1 MTTFPWGNY
10 YSAPKLR
17 NRGKLRRLALR
28 SPHVLYYPLR
38 VRIILCRLINACW
51 YIFKL
56 GIALVVMVVVA
67 IGVTLYTRMDN
78 EICRQVQQ
86 TLSRQFPHLN
96 VSVGAARLVEDR
108 GIAIHDLVISETSAN
123 QLQNNL
129 LVVDE
134 MMLDCN
140 VKLSQLMKGPPA
152 LRRVIVRHPQVWVS
166 READGRINLGSL
178 WPLPQCGSSPPQI
191 MIEDARI
198 TLIDRQN
205 PQAVPIALHD
215 VNLTIQAKTAN
226 AASDGPV
233 AARPAI
239 ATCEVQGTLGGPHF
253 QEAEFTALCNLQE
266 RSLSVTG
273 KFVDLKLTKDLFT
286 WAEALFGPQVAQV
299 KVQGSLDGQ
308 FSASHKFGTGTPP
321 HVEAT
326 LTFDEG
332 RLEHPR
338 LPRPLTDLSC
348 EIRIQGDST
357 FVDGLRCNCGSSG
370 LALQMERR
378 GWQATAP
385 LSLSARA
392 ENFSLDQKLFQAL
405 PSVLQAEWVKYKPTG
420 VVDAD
425 LQLTF
430 DGQEWRP
437 LATLTGR
444 NLEFESEKFPYRV
457 SDGSGTLSF
466 APRTATQPAVVSIDL
481 VGYGGGQP
489 LRFSGQVFDPQPGAL
504 GWVEITGA
512 NVEIEDRM
520 IAALPGKVRQVISSL
535 HPEGRFNVRW
545 RIDRTLPGQLK
556 PYSSLRLELVNC
568 RVNYEKFPYPL
579 SGIRGVIQAE
589 DNRWSFRDLVSGG
602 SRNVECEGSL
612 LPTDT
617 GNELSLQFVGKE
629 VPLDDDLLR
638 ALPPAVQK
646 AWTEV
651 RPRGRV
657 DLVAEVYHSTGLLKP
672 SIRVAMRPR
681 PDSTS
686 IEPRF
691 FPYQMNIVDG
701 TFNYQDGKVIMTNV
715 LANHS
720 RTTIRT
726 NGSGEFRS
734 DGSWHL
740 QLEDLSADRLAARRD
755 LLEALPPKLQKV
767 VDQLRPTGNNFAI
780 NNGSLRFSKRADPVK
795 DITSE
800 WDLRID
806 CHQTDIQAGVDLQ
819 NIHGSVRLVGFSD
832 STRSESFGELEVD
845 SLTFQDTQFTD
856 LRGPLWMDE
865 SSCLLGQWACEKRGL
880 PVRHLTARL
889 YDGTLAGDTWVSFE
903 DLPKYHADATI
914 SGVSLARLMVERF
927 HSQQAFTGK
936 VAANLSLH
944 GEGHSLQSL
953 KGSGE
958 VQVTEANIYELPLL
972 VGLLKVLR
980 SGTPDKTAFTQ
991 SDIKFRIE
999 GRHVYLDQLDFEG
1012 DAVSLYGQGTTN
1024 FDQQLNLTFHGV
1036 LGRNDARLPMV
1047 KNLID
1052 RTGEQFMQM
1061 YVGGTISNPQIHTQ
1075 PLPGINNLIQQIQ
1088 TELDTG
1094 TPAPDVRQA
1103 ERAPPS
1109 VPFMGK

>member
-1 MTTFPWGNY
+1 MESYEG
-10 YSAPKLR
+10 SRCAPR
-17 NRGKLRRLALR
+17 TSVND
-28 SPHVLYYPLR
+28 PLR
-38 VRIILCRLINACW
+38 VRIILCRLINTCW
-51 YIFKL
+51 YFFKL
-56 GIALVVMVVVA
+56 GITLVVIAVV
-67 IGVTLYTRMDN
+67 GVGVYLYSRMDN

-108 GIAIHDLVISETSAN
+108 GIAIHDLVISETSSN

-134 MMLDCN
+134 MLLDCN
-140 VKLSQLMKGPPA
+140 VKLTQLMNGPPA
-152 LRRVIVRHPQVWVS
+152 LKRVIVRHPQVWVS
-166 READGRINLGSL
+166 RETDGSFNLASL
-178 WPLPQCGSSPPQI
+178 WPPPQCGNSPPQI
-191 MIEDARI
+191 IIEDARI
-198 TLIDRQN
+198 TLVDRKN
-205 PQAVPIALHD
+205 PQAVPIALRD
-215 VNLTIQAKTAN
+215 VNLTIQAQATN
-226 AASDGPV
+226 AANGGAV
-233 AARPAI
+233 ASRPTI
-239 ATCEVQGTLGGPHF
+239 ASCEVQGTLGGPQF
-253 QEAEFTALCNLQE
+253 QEAEFTALYNLQE
-266 RSLSVTG
+266 QSLAVTG
-273 KFVDLKLTKDLFT
+273 KFADLKLTKDLFS
-286 WAEALFGPQVAQV
+286 WAEALLGPQVAQI
-299 KVQGSLDGQ
+299 KLQGNLDGK
-308 FSASHKFGTGTPP
+308 FSVSHKLGTGALP
-321 HVEAT
+321 HVEAK
-326 LTFDEG
+326 LSLDEG

-357 FVDGLRCNCGSSG
+357 FIDGLRCNCGSSG
-370 LALQMERR
+370 LALQLERR
-378 GWQATAP
+378 GWEVTAP
-385 LSLSARA
+385 LSLAARA
-392 ENFSLDQKLFQAL
+392 ENFSLDQKLYDAL
-405 PSVLQAEWVKYKPTG
+405 PLVLQDQWKKYKPTG
-420 VVDAD
+420 VFDAD

-457 SDGSGTLSF
+457 SDGSGTLSYT
-466 APRTATQPAVVSIDL
+466 PSTATQPAVVGIDL
-481 VGYGGGQP
+481 VGYGGGEP
-489 LRFSGQVFDPQPGAL
+489 LQFSGQVFDPQPGAL

-520 IAALPGKVRQVISSL
+520 IAALPEKVRRVISSL
-535 HPEGRFNVRW
+535 HPEGRFNVGW
-545 RIDRTLPGQLK
+545 RIDRTLPGLLK

-602 SRNVECEGSL
+602 SRTIECEGSL
-612 LPTDT
+612 VPIDT

-638 ALPPAVQK
+638 ALPPSVQK

-657 DLVAEVYHSTGLLKP
+657 DLVAEIYHSTGLAKP
-672 SIRVAMRPR
+672 SIRVAMSPR

-686 IEPRF
+686 IEPRC
-691 FPYQMNIVDG
+691 FPYPMNIVDG

-715 LANHS
+715 LASHS

-726 NGSGEFRS
+726 NGSGEFRP
-734 DGSWHL
+734 DGSW
-740 QLEDLSADRLAARRD
+740 QLRLENLSADRLAARRD
-755 LLEALPPKLQKV
+755 LLDALPPKLRKV

-780 NNGSLRFSKRADPVK
+780 NNGNLSFSKAADPVK
-795 DITSE
+795 AISSE

-806 CHQTDIQAGVDLQ
+806 CHQSDIQAGVNLQ

-832 STRSESFGELEVD
+832 NTRCESFGELEID
-845 SLTFQDTQFTD
+845 SLTFLDTQFTD
-856 LRGPLWMDE
+856 LRGPIWMNE
-865 SSCLLGQWACEKRGL
+865 SSCLLGQWACEKQGV
-880 PVRHLTARL
+880 PVKHLTARV
-889 YDGTLAGDTWVSFE
+889 YDGTLTADTWVTFG
-903 DLPKYHADATI
+903 DLPKYHTDANI
-914 SGVSLARLMVERF
+914 SGVNLARLMVERF
-927 HSQQAFTGK
+927 HNQQAFTGK
-936 VAANLSLH
+936 VAANLRLH

-953 KGSGE
+953 KGNGE
-958 VQVTEANIYELPLL
+958 VKVTEANIYELPLL

-980 SGTPDKTAFTQ
+980 SGTPDKTAFNQ
-991 SDIKFRIE
+991 CDMKFDID
-999 GRHVYLDQLDFEG
+999 GRHVNLYQLDFLG

-1024 FDQQLNLTFHGV
+1024 FDQQLNLAFHGV
-1036 LGRNDARLPMV
+1036 LGRNDARLPIV

-1052 RTGEQFMQM
+1052 RTGEQFLQM

-1094 TPAPDVRQA
+1094 TPVPDVRQA
-1103 ERAPPS
+1103 ERTTPAL
-1109 VPFMGK
+1109 PFMGR

>member
-1 MTTFPWGNY
+1 LVKG
-10 YSAPKLR
+10 
-17 NRGKLRRLALR
+17 
-28 SPHVLYYPLR
+28 
-38 VRIILCRLINACW
+38 RIILCWLINTCW
-51 YIFKL
+51 YFFKL
-56 GIALVVMVVVA
+56 GIALVMVAVV
-67 IGVTLYTRMDN
+67 GVGVYLYSRMDH

-108 GIAIHDLVISETSAN
+108 GIAIHDLVISETSSN
-123 QLQNNL
+123 QLQSNL

-134 MMLDCN
+134 MLLDCN
-140 VKLSQLMKGPPA
+140 VKLTQLMKGMPA
-152 LRRVIVRHPQVWVS
+152 LRRVIVRHPQVWIA
-166 READGRINLGSL
+166 RETDGTFNLGSL
-178 WPLPQCGSSPPQI
+178 WPLPQCGNSPPQI
-191 MIEDARI
+191 IIEDARI
-198 TLIDRQN
+198 TLIDRQH
-205 PQAVPIALHD
+205 PEAVPIALRD
-215 VNLTIQAKTAN
+215 VNLTIQAQVQN

-233 AARPAI
+233 AARPGI
-239 ATCEVQGTLGGPHF
+239 STCEVQGTLGGPHF
-253 QEAEFTALCNLQE
+253 QEAEFTAVCNLQE
-266 RSLSVTG
+266 QSLAVTG
-273 KFVDLKLTKDLFT
+273 KFSDLKLTKDLFS
-286 WAEALFGPQVAQV
+286 WAQTLCGPQLAQV
-299 KVQGSLDGQ
+299 KLQGSLDGQ
-308 FSASHKFGTGTPP
+308 FTARHALGANALPQ
-321 HVEAT
+321 VEAK
-326 LTFDEG
+326 LALDEG

-338 LPRPLTDLSC
+338 LPRALTDLSC
-348 EIRIQGDST
+348 EIRIQGEST
-357 FVDGLRCNCGSSG
+357 FIDGLRCNCGSSG

-392 ENFSLDQKLFQAL
+392 ENFSLDQKLYDAL
-405 PSVLQAEWVKYKPTG
+405 PPVLQDQWIKYKPTG

-437 LATLTGR
+437 LATLSGR

-457 SDGSGTLSF
+457 SDGSGTLGYT
-466 APRTATQPAVVSIDL
+466 PRTATQPPVVSIDL
-481 VGYGGGQP
+481 VGHGGGQP
-489 LRFSGQVFDPQPGAL
+489 LRFTGQVFDPQPGAL
-504 GWVEITGA
+504 GWVEITGS

-520 IAALPGKVRQVISSL
+520 VAALPEKVRRVISSM

-556 PYSSLRLELVNC
+556 PYSSMRLELVNC

-602 SRNVECEGSL
+602 SRNIECEGSL
-612 LPTDT
+612 LPSDA
-617 GNELSLQFVGKE
+617 GSELALQFVGKE
-629 VPLDDDLLR
+629 VPLDDDLMH

-657 DLVAEVYHSTGLLKP
+657 DLVAEIYHSTGLAKP
-672 SIRVAMRPR
+672 SIRVAMQPR
-681 PDSTS
+681 ADSTS

-691 FPYQMNIVDG
+691 FPYQMNIADG

-726 NGSGEFRS
+726 NGSGEFHP
-734 DGSWHL
+734 DGSWHM
-740 QLEDLSADRLAARRD
+740 QLENLSADRLAARRD

-780 NNGSLRFSKRADPVK
+780 NSGNFRFSKPADPIK
-795 DITSE
+795 DITSQ

-832 STRSESFGELEVD
+832 SARCESFGELEID

-856 LRGPLWMDE
+856 LRGPIWMDE
-865 SSCLLGQWACEKRGL
+865 SSCLLGQWACEKQGV
-880 PVRHLTARL
+880 PVKHLTARV
-889 YDGTLAGDTWVSFE
+889 YDGTLTGDTWVTFG
-903 DLPKYHADATI
+903 DLPKYHTDATI
-914 SGVSLARLMVERF
+914 AGVSLARLMVERF

-944 GEGHSLQSL
+944 GEGHSLQAL

-958 VQVTEANIYELPLL
+958 VKVTEANIYELPLL
-972 VGLLKVLR
+972 MGLLSVLR
-980 SGTPDKTAFTQ
+980 SGVPDKTAFHDCEMKF
-991 SDIKFRIE
+991 DID
-999 GRHVYLDQLDFEG
+999 GRHVNLNQLDFLG

-1024 FDQQLNLTFHGV
+1024 FDQQLNLAFHGV
-1036 LGRNDARLPMV
+1036 IGRNNARLPLV

-1052 RTGEQFMQM
+1052 RTGEQFLQM

-1094 TPAPDVRQA
+1094 SPAPDVRQA
-1103 ERAPPS
+1103 ERTTPTLP
-1109 VPFMGK
+1109 VVGR